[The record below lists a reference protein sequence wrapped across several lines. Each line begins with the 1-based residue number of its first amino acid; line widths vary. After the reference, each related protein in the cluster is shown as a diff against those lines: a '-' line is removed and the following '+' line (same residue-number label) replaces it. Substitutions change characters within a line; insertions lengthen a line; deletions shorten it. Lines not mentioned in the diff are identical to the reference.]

1 VQLSHHKAEGR
12 NNWGKVKTTLE
23 MVETARKRGLDVQ
36 LDQYPYTAFQ
46 TALSVQFLPAWA
58 NVGENEE
65 ILARLSDSSQRRAIL
80 DDSLEVHP
88 DWDDLGQDSPWDSVE
103 IGVCRSHRELQGRTI
118 ADLAREAHKRPMELV
133 MDIIYQSK
141 NFVSAI
147 NYAISEEDIEF
158 VMRHP
163 LTMIGSDAVGTA
175 PRGKFAEDK
184 VHPRSY
190 GTFPRV
196 LARYGGDYRSRCDQE
211 NDVHTR

>member
-1 VQLSHHKAEGR
+1 
-12 NNWGKVKTTLE
+12 
-23 MVETARKRGLDVQ
+23 
-36 LDQYPYTAFQ
+36 
-46 TALSVQFLPAWA
+46 
-58 NVGENEE
+58 
-65 ILARLSDSSQRRAIL
+65 
-80 DDSLEVHP
+80 
-88 DWDDLGQDSPWDSVE
+88 
-103 IGVCRSHRELQGRTI
+103 
-118 ADLAREAHKRPMELV
+118 
-133 MDIIYQSK
+133 MDIIYESK

-196 LARYGGDYRSRCDQE
+196 LARYVRELGVISEAEAIRKMTALRRIEWG
-211 NDVHTR
+211 